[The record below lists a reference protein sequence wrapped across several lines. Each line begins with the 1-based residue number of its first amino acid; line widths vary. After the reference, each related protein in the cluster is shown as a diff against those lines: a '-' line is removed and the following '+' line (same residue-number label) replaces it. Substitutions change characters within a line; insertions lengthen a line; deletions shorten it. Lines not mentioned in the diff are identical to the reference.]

1 MQVTLSKSYVN
12 STRQHDVVFV
22 VEGKPFYA
30 HKIALSASSE
40 AFRAMFE
47 SGCKEGSS
55 SSVPVIDIPNISRA
69 VFRAMVSFLY
79 TKELSAEPGEEFE
92 PEILAELLEVADQY
106 LLADLR
112 SETALAIAQ
121 TLEVGD
127 VVDNHDLAESYNA
140 TPLAHAC
147 VAFVATRHE
156 EVKEHLGQGDAGLA
170 RLFVRV
176 RKNLHE
182 FLQEYLWMQD

>member
-1 MQVTLSKSYVN
+1 MTLSKSYVN

-55 SSVPVIDIPNISRA
+55 SSVPVIDIPNISRG
-69 VFRAMVSFLY
+69 VFKAMVCYLY
-79 TKELSAEPGEEFE
+79 TKSLACEPGDEFGAE
-92 PEILAELLEVADQY
+92 TLTELLEVADQY

-112 SETALAIAQ
+112 DEAALAIAQ
-121 TLEVGD
+121 TLDVAD
-127 VVDNHDLAESYNA
+127 VVAKHDLSEQYNA
-140 TPLAHAC
+140 TPLAHAA
-147 VAFVATRHE
+147 VAFIATRHE
-156 EVKEHLGQGDAGLA
+156 ELQAHLGQDEAGLA

-176 RKNLHE
+176 RSSLHN
-182 FLQEYLWMQD
+182 FLQEYLWQQC